1 MEKAN
6 NRGVIAIGCQ
16 SRGGLLEKEKIK
28 KRKKKEFQL
37 MKLITQETTRYEN
50 DLEYNYG
57 SAILFSRDS
66 TYST

>member
-16 SRGGLLEKEKIK
+16 SRGGLLEKGKIK

-37 MKLITQETTRYEN
+37 MKLIT
-50 DLEYNYG
+50 
-57 SAILFSRDS
+57 
-66 TYST
+66 